1 MPASPPEAFVTR
13 FRSCASIAFVLLCT
27 DGLASQASAQAPATP
42 PSKPAA
48 AKPNELDAFMEKVLK
63 RREVNRQTLEQ
74 YVLDESEQF
83 EVLGPARMPVYRQKR
98 EFTWYVRDGLHVRSP
113 VRFDGVTVGD
123 SARKEYEDTWV
134 RRERRRLER
143 KDARRQKGDKPD
155 APEPDPAVTADD
167 PASPAGATPVPTPR
181 FVSEAYFMEF
191 KFEPGN
197 YYLAGREQLDG
208 QPVLRIEYYPK
219 QMFNDNDDD
228 RDASRERRERER
240 KRQQSDRERELEQRI
255 ERQMNKTAL
264 VTLWVD
270 PVEHQIVKYTFDNV
284 WMDFLPAGWFV
295 KVDDIHASM
304 TMGQPFPGIWLPREM
319 NIHAGVTMAMGSLE
333 AAYARRFS
341 DYKQADVKSLIRI
354 PKAPDK
360 APDLPPPSPRERYED
375 DEPSGPFVPEL
386 DSSDDDPQAEVI
398 SEIRVHGNAYVR
410 DDEVIR
416 LAGIS
421 VGQPLPADGLRDIE
435 QRLKASGHFESV
447 EVRKRYRSLES
458 TTDIALILLVH
469 ERPGFTSETID
480 DRPSAWGWAR
490 AKSRLMFLPILGY
503 DDGYG
508 FTYGGRVSTIDLLG
522 AGERLSVPLT
532 WGGTRQAALEFERTF
547 TTGPLTRIG
556 STFGISQRENPHFE
570 LDDQRVEWT
579 ARAERSFA
587 GLVRTGVDTSQS
599 TVEFGPDERSAL
611 DPRREC
617 RARHARRPGVSAQ
630 RRPARR
636 GLDRP
641 ARPQPRRPDQPVHD
655 RGAGLSRRHPPG
667 RARRPRA
674 VLLRGS
680 HAPRLRA
687 AVPRRRLEPAWIPDR
702 HVRRRPHVRL
712 VGRTARADHLSPQRS
727 QDRPHGVHGR
737 RQGLQRRTVDERRH
751 LASGRR
757 RRGVPHRDHRPHQP
771 RRRARAEGRRHEG
784 ASELGVQF
792 LGLGCRRSE
801 IGQSM
806 TISSGRRARV
816 DQVPPIPDP

>member
-1 MPASPPEAFVTR
+1 MTR
-13 FRSCASIAFVLLCT
+13 FRSCASIVFVLLCT
-27 DGLASQASAQAPATP
+27 HALASQASAQAATP

-48 AKPNELDAFMEKVLK
+48 TKPNELDAFMEKVLK

-143 KDARRQKGDKPD
+143 KDAKDKGDKTD
-155 APEPDPAVTADD
+155 APDPDPTLTADD
-167 PASPAGATPVPTPR
+167 PASPAGATPMPTPR

-197 YYLAGREQLDG
+197 YSLAGREQLDG
-208 QPVLRIEYYPK
+208 QPVLRIEYYPTR
-219 QMFNDNDDD
+219 MFNDNEDD

-341 DYKQADVKSLIRI
+341 DYTQADVKSLIRI

-360 APDLPPPSPRERYED
+360 APDLPPPSTRERYED
-375 DEPSGPFVPEL
+375 DEPSGPYVPEL
-386 DSSDDDPQAEVI
+386 DSSEDDPQAEVI
-398 SEIRVHGNAYVR
+398 SEIRIHGNAYVR
-410 DDEVIR
+410 DDEVIK
-416 LAGIS
+416 LAGVS

-480 DRPSAWGWAR
+480 ERPSAWGWAR

-508 FTYGGRVSTIDLLG
+508 FTYGGRVSTINLLG

-532 WGGTRQAALEFERTF
+532 WGGTRHAALEFERTF
-547 TTGPLTRIG
+547 AKGPLTRIG

-587 GLVRTGVDTSQS
+587 GLVRTGVETSQS
-599 TVEFGPDERSAL
+599 TVEFGPTNDRLWTIGANVAL
-611 DPRREC
+611 DTRGDPAFPRNAVMLGASWTGLHVRSLIDPINQYTTE
-617 RARHARRPGVSAQ
+617 ARGFLGVIRQ
-630 RRPARR
+630 
-636 GLDRP
+636 
-641 ARPQPRRPDQPVHD
+641 
-655 RGAGLSRRHPPG
+655 
-667 RARRPRA
+667 A
-674 VLLRGS
+674 VLAGRVQFSSAERTLPDYERLLLGGASNLRGFRTGTFDGDRMFVS
-680 HAPRLRA
+680 SAELR
-687 AVPRRRLEPAWIPDR
+687 VPITSVLSGAKIG
-702 HVRRRPHVRL
+702 L
-712 VGRTARADHLSPQRS
+712 TAFMDAGKAFD
-727 QDRPHGVHGR
+727 V
-737 RQGLQRRTVDERRH
+737 
-751 LASGRR
+751 
-757 RRGVPHRDHRPHQP
+757 
-771 RRRARAEGRRHEG
+771 
-784 ASELGVQF
+784 
-792 LGLGCRRSE
+792 
-801 IGQSM
+801 GQSM
-806 TISSGRRARV
+806 KDATWHQGVGGGIFLIATVVRINLDVAHGLRDGDTRVHLSSGFSF
-816 DQVPPIPDP
+816 

>member
-1 MPASPPEAFVTR
+1 M
-13 FRSCASIAFVLLCT
+13 
-27 DGLASQASAQAPATP
+27 
-42 PSKPAA
+42 
-48 AKPNELDAFMEKVLK
+48 
-63 RREVNRQTLEQ
+63 
-74 YVLDESEQF
+74 
-83 EVLGPARMPVYRQKR
+83 
-98 EFTWYVRDGLHVRSP
+98 
-113 VRFDGVTVGD
+113 
-123 SARKEYEDTWV
+123 
-134 RRERRRLER
+134 
-143 KDARRQKGDKPD
+143 
-155 APEPDPAVTADD
+155 TADD
-167 PASPAGATPVPTPR
+167 PASPSGATPVPTPR

-208 QPVLRIEYYPK
+208 QPVLRIEYYPTR
-219 QMFNDNDDD
+219 MFNDDEEDKNKGKAETGDS
-228 RDASRERRERER
+228 ARERRDRERNRQQSERER
-240 KRQQSDRERELEQRI
+240 ATEQRI

-295 KVDDIHASM
+295 KVDDIRASM

-360 APDLPPPSPRERYED
+360 APDLPPPSARELYED
-375 DEPSGPFVPEL
+375 DEPSGPDDPPISESDGTTRISGHHGTRNTRISGQGL
-386 DSSDDDPQAEVI
+386 ESSDDDPQAEVI
-398 SEIRVHGNAYVR
+398 SEIRIHGNAYVR

-416 LAGIS
+416 LAGVS

-458 TTDIALILLVH
+458 TTDIAIILLVH
-469 ERPGFTSETID
+469 ERPGFKSETID
-480 DRPSAWGWAR
+480 ERPSAWGWAR

-547 TTGPLTRIG
+547 ATGPLTRIG
-556 STFGISQRENPHFE
+556 STFGISQRENPHFD

-599 TVEFGPDERSAL
+599 TVEFGATSDRLWTIGANVAL
-611 DPRREC
+611 DTRGDPAFPRN
-617 RARHARRPGVSAQ
+617 AVM
-630 RRPARR
+630 
-636 GLDRP
+636 L
-641 ARPQPRRPDQPVHD
+641 
-655 RGAGLSRRHPPG
+655 GAGWTGLHVRSLADPINQYTTE
-667 RARRPRA
+667 ARGYLGVIRQA
-674 VLLRGS
+674 VLAGRVQYSSADRTLPDYERLLLGGASNLRGFRTGTFDGDCMFVS
-680 HAPRLRA
+680 SAELR
-687 AVPRRRLEPAWIPDR
+687 VPITSVLSGAKIG
-702 HVRRRPHVRL
+702 L
-712 VGRTARADHLSPQRS
+712 TAFTDA
-727 QDRPHGVHGR
+727 GKAFNV
-737 RQGLQRRTVDERRH
+737 
-751 LASGRR
+751 
-757 RRGVPHRDHRPHQP
+757 
-771 RRRARAEGRRHEG
+771 
-784 ASELGVQF
+784 
-792 LGLGCRRSE
+792 
-801 IGQSM
+801 GQSM
-806 TISSGRRARV
+806 KDATWHQGVGGGVFLIATIVRINLDVAHGLRDGDTRVHLSSGFSF
-816 DQVPPIPDP
+816 